1 MSSASRPPEEIAPK
15 SSAAPRPSSADREVP
30 AHEPLP
36 RERPPRARP
45 GVPAEQPAAEL
56 ALLADFS
63 IRLLTAP
70 RPEALVPDLL
80 ARLAGLLRLDVAF
93 NYLLEDDLEHI
104 PENDALGSLAGG
116 AGANARSTGDAAKA
130 RARLRLKGIV
140 GVEENTQALLEV
152 PGIGEAVCGLVT
164 QTRSPLVRDDVQ
176 DSADPAL
183 ALVRRLGAG
192 AYACFPLVPNGEI
205 LGTLSFGR
213 SADDRFNAAELEL
226 LAAFADQLAL
236 ALHRRRLV
244 AALEA
249 QVGEAE
255 RARVTAE
262 QARREA
268 EVARAAA
275 EAARLEAAEA
285 SRAKSGFLA
294 TMSHELRTPIN
305 AMLGYTQ
312 LLDLGLAGP
321 LTEQQRGYLERLTL
335 SSQHLLGLVNDVLDL
350 SRIEAGETRVARRNT
365 WTGPAVHAA
374 LELVRPQAAV
384 RGVRLVDAGPAEEGL
399 PYVGDE
405 DRVRQILVN
414 LLSNAV
420 KFTAPGGTVTVT
432 CDWLAEPPPAAD
444 PLPDLPGAGPWVS
457 VRVADTGIGITPE
470 EQDRIF
476 EPFHQVDRGHTRTA
490 GGTGLGL
497 AISRQLAR
505 LMGGD
510 LTVESTPGA
519 GSTFTLRL
527 PAVRRDDGGQA
538 ETALER
544 GARSE
549 REAAAL
555 RTPGLDELGELIR
568 DAVDE
573 ILSAYSDRLRT
584 DPATPGARS
593 LRRPELE
600 DHQLSLLG
608 DFAQS
613 LVLVGGGGAEGADL
627 LRDGS
632 AIQRAIADRHGARR
646 HAQGWDEA
654 AVRRDQHILREE
666 IERAVRE
673 RKGRASPDGDAALT
687 VLLRLIDR
695 AEAISI
701 AAWRRAAA
709 ASKAEA

>member
-1 MSSASRPPEEIAPK
+1 MSASRLPEEITPK
-15 SSAAPRPSSADREVP
+15 SSASPKASAADREVP
-30 AHEPLP
+30 AHEPPP
-36 RERPPRARP
+36 REGPPRAKP
-45 GVPAEQPAAEL
+45 GAPAEQPAAEL
-56 ALLADFS
+56 ALLGDFS

-70 RPEALVPDLL
+70 RPEVLVQDLL
-80 ARLAGLLRLDVAF
+80 TRLAGLLRLDLAL
-93 NYLLEDDLEHI
+93 NYLVEDDVHDA
-104 PENDALGSLAGG
+104 PEDDTTVSLAPS
-116 AGANARSTGDAAKA
+116 AGANPGSTSDPAGARA
-130 RARLRLKGIV
+130 RARLRLNASV
-140 GVEENTQALLEV
+140 GADEDTRALLEV
-152 PGIGEAVCGLVT
+152 LGIGEAICGLVA
-164 QTRSPLVRDDVQ
+164 QTRSALVRDDVQ
-176 DSADPAL
+176 VSADPAL

-192 AYACFPLVPNGEI
+192 AYACFPLVPNGEVI
-205 LGTLSFGR
+205 GTLSFGR
-213 SADDRFNAAELEL
+213 SAGDRFNAGELAL

-255 RARVTAE
+255 RARAAAE

-321 LTEQQRGYLERLTL
+321 LTDQQREYLERLTL

-350 SRIEAGETRVARRNT
+350 SRIEAGETRVAHRDV

-384 RGVRLVDAGPAEEGL
+384 RGVRLVDAGPAEQGL

-420 KFTAPGGTVTVT
+420 KFTAEGGTVTVT
-432 CDWLAEPPPAAD
+432 CDWLGETPPTAD
-444 PLPDLPGAGPWVS
+444 SLRDLHGAGPWVS
-457 VRVADTGIGITPE
+457 VLVADTGIGIPPE

-510 LTVESTPGA
+510 LTVESSPGA

-527 PAVRRDDGGQA
+527 PAARRDDGGQA
-538 ETALER
+538 ETARER

-555 RTPGLDELGELIR
+555 RTPGLGELGERLR
-568 DAVDE
+568 NAVDE
-573 ILSAYSDRLRT
+573 ILAAYSDRLRA
-584 DPATPGARS
+584 DPATPGAHVM
-593 LRRPELE
+593 RRPELE

-613 LVLVGGGGAEGADL
+613 LVIVGEGGAEGADL

-632 AIQRAIADRHGARR
+632 AIQRTIADRHGARR

-654 AVRRDQHILREE
+654 AVRRDHQILREE
-666 IERAVRE
+666 VERAVRVM
-673 RKGRASPDGDAALT
+673 GRASADGDAALT

-709 ASKAEA
+709 APKAGA

>member
-1 MSSASRPPEEIAPK
+1 MSASHPSEDPAPK
-15 SSAAPRPSSADREVP
+15 PSAADREVP
-30 AHEPLP
+30 HAASA
-36 RERPPRARP
+36 REGSRQRSDA
-45 GVPAEQPAAEL
+45 PAQPTAEL
-56 ALLADFS
+56 ALLADVS
-63 IRLLTAP
+63 IRLLTA
-70 RPEALVPDLL
+70 RQPEALVTDLL
-80 ARLAGLLRLDVAF
+80 ARLARLLQLDLAF
-93 NYLLEDDLEHI
+93 NYLVEDDVQDAPKEGESASTP
-104 PENDALGSLAGG
+104 PETT
-116 AGANARSTGDAAKA
+116 ANQLSTSNVV
-130 RARLRLKGIV
+130 RARLRLNASI
-140 GVEENTQALLEV
+140 GVDEDTQALLEV
-152 PGIGEAVCGLVT
+152 MTIGEAVCSLVA
-164 QTRSPLVRDDVQ
+164 QSRSPVVSDDVQ
-176 DSADPAL
+176 ASTDPAL
-183 ALVRRLGAG
+183 ALIRRLGAG
-192 AYACFPLVPNGEI
+192 AYACFPLVPNREVI
-205 LGTLSFGR
+205 GTLSFGR
-213 SADDRFNAAELEL
+213 AGAKFDAAELAL

-255 RARVTAE
+255 RARAAAE

-312 LLDLGLAGP
+312 LLELGLAGP

-350 SRIEAGETRVARRNT
+350 SRIEAGETRVARRDA
-365 WTGPAVHAA
+365 WTGAAVHAA
-374 LELVRPQAAV
+374 FELVRPQATA
-384 RGVRLVDAGPAEEGL
+384 RGIRLIDAGPSEQGL

-420 KFTAPGGTVTVT
+420 KFTAEGGTVTVT
-432 CDWLAEPPPAAD
+432 CDWLAETPKAAD
-444 PLPDLPGAGPWVS
+444 PLRDLQSAGPWVS
-457 VRVADTGIGITPE
+457 VRVADTGIGIPAE

-476 EPFHQVDRGHTRTA
+476 EPFHQVDRSHTRTA
-490 GGTGLGL
+490 PGTGLGL

-510 LTVESTPGA
+510 LTVESTPGS
-519 GSTFTLRL
+519 GSSFTLRV
-527 PAVRRDDGGQA
+527 PAARRDEDGQA

-544 GARSE
+544 GTRAARE
-549 REAAAL
+549 LDAL
-555 RTPGLDELGELIR
+555 RTPGLVEIGELLR
-568 DAVDE
+568 GAVDE
-573 ILSAYSDRLRT
+573 ILTAYTDRLRV
-584 DPATPGARS
+584 DDATPGAREM
-593 LRRPELE
+593 RRAELE

-613 LVLVGGGGAEGADL
+613 LVLVGGDGAEGAEL

-632 AIQRAIADRHGARR
+632 TIQRTISDRHGARR
-646 HAQGWDEA
+646 HAHGWDEA
-654 AVRRDQHILREE
+654 AVRRDHQVLREE
-666 IERAVRE
+666 VERAVR
-673 RKGRASPDGDAALT
+673 GLLGGASVDGDAALT

-695 AEAISI
+695 AEGISV

-709 ASKAEA
+709 APKAGA

>member
-1 MSSASRPPEEIAPK
+1 MSASRPPEEIAPK
-15 SSAAPRPSSADREVP
+15 STAAAKASAADREVP
-30 AHEPLP
+30 VHEPP
-36 RERPPRARP
+36 RREGPPGARP
-45 GVPAEQPAAEL
+45 GTPAEQPAAEL
-56 ALLADFS
+56 ALLADSF

-70 RPEALVPDLL
+70 RPEVLVPDLL
-80 ARLAGLLRLDVAF
+80 TRLAGLLRLDLAL
-93 NYLLEDDLEHI
+93 NYLVEDDVLDA
-104 PENDALGSLAGG
+104 PEDDATVSLAPG
-116 AGANARSTGDAAKA
+116 AGANPGSTSDLVGA
-130 RARLRLKGIV
+130 RARLRLNASV
-140 GVEENTQALLEV
+140 GADEDTRALLEV
-152 PGIGEAVCGLVT
+152 LGIGEAVCGLVA
-164 QTRSPLVRDDVQ
+164 QTRSPFVRDDVQ
-176 DSADPAL
+176 TSSDPAL

-192 AYACFPLVPNGEI
+192 AYACFPLVPNGEVI
-205 LGTLSFGR
+205 GTLSFGR
-213 SADDRFNAAELEL
+213 SAGGRFDAGELAL

-255 RARVTAE
+255 RARAAAE

-321 LTEQQRGYLERLTL
+321 LTDQQREYLERLAL
-335 SSQHLLGLVNDVLDL
+335 SSHHLLGLVNDVLDL
-350 SRIEAGETRVARRNT
+350 SRIEAGETRVAHHDA

-374 LELVRPQAAV
+374 LELVRPQAAA
-384 RGVRLVDAGPAEEGL
+384 RGVRLVDVGPAEQGL

-420 KFTAPGGTVTVT
+420 KFTAEGGTVTVT
-432 CDWLAEPPPAAD
+432 CDWLAETPPATDSLRD
-444 PLPDLPGAGPWVS
+444 PHGAGPWVS
-457 VRVADTGIGITPE
+457 VRVADTGIGIPPE

-476 EPFHQVDRGHTRTA
+476 EPFHQVDHGHTRSA

-510 LTVESTPGA
+510 LTVESAPGA

-527 PAVRRDDGGQA
+527 PAARRDDGGQA
-538 ETALER
+538 ETARER

-555 RTPGLDELGELIR
+555 RTPGLGELGERLR

-573 ILSAYSDRLRT
+573 ILVAYADRLRA
-584 DPATPGARS
+584 DPATPGAHVM
-593 LRRPELE
+593 RRPELE

-613 LVLVGGGGAEGADL
+613 LVIVGEGGAEGADL

-632 AIQRAIADRHGARR
+632 TIQRTIADRHGARR
-646 HAQGWDEA
+646 YAQGWDEA
-654 AVRRDQHILREE
+654 AVRRDHQILREE
-666 IERAVRE
+666 VERAVR
-673 RKGRASPDGDAALT
+673 GWAARARTATRP
-687 VLLRLIDR
+687 
-695 AEAISI
+695 
-701 AAWRRAAA
+701 
-709 ASKAEA
+709 

>member
-1 MSSASRPPEEIAPK
+1 MEWLSRCRGMPLARRGCMSASHPPEEIA
-15 SSAAPRPSSADREVP
+15 RPSR
-30 AHEPLP
+30 
-36 RERPPRARP
+36 R
-45 GVPAEQPAAEL
+45 AEQPPAEL
-56 ALLADFS
+56 ALLADVS

-70 RPEALVPDLL
+70 RPEKLVPDLL
-80 ARLAGLLRLDVAF
+80 ARLVGLLRLNLAL
-93 NYLLEDDLEHI
+93 NYLREDDVE
-104 PENDALGSLAGG
+104 DLAEDDG
-116 AGANARSTGDAAKA
+116 AGSPS
-130 RARLRLKGIV
+130 RARLRLNASV
-140 GVEENTQALLEV
+140 GVDEDTRVLLEV
-152 PGIGEAVCGLVT
+152 LEIGETVCGLAA
-164 QTRSPLVRDDVQ
+164 QTRSPVVHDDVQ
-176 DSADPAL
+176 ASREPAL
-183 ALVRRLGAG
+183 ALIRRLGAG
-192 AYACFPLVPNGEI
+192 AYACFPLVPNDDMIGA
-205 LGTLSFGR
+205 LSFGK
-213 SADDRFNAAELEL
+213 SAGGRFDAGELAL

-244 AALEA
+244 AALES

-255 RARVTAE
+255 RARGAAE

-268 EVARAAA
+268 EVARATA

-350 SRIEAGETRVARRNT
+350 SRIEAGETRVARRDA
-365 WTGPAVHAA
+365 WTGSAVHAA
-374 LELVRPQAAV
+374 LELVRPQAAI
-384 RGVRLVDAGPAEEGL
+384 RGVRLVDAGPSEQGL

-420 KFTAPGGTVTVT
+420 KFTAAGGTVTIT
-432 CDWLAEPPPAAD
+432 CDWLAETPQSAD
-444 PLPDLPGAGPWVS
+444 PLQDPDVSGPWAT
-457 VRVADTGIGITPE
+457 VRVEDTGIGIAPE

-519 GSTFTLRL
+519 GSAFTLRL
-527 PAVRRDDGGQA
+527 PAARHDNGGQS
-538 ETALER
+538 ETARER
-544 GARSE
+544 GARAE

-555 RTPGLDELGELIR
+555 RTPGLGELGEVLR
-568 DAVDE
+568 DAVNDV
-573 ILSAYSDRLRT
+573 LAAYSDRLRA
-584 DPATPGARS
+584 DAAVPNARAM
-593 LRRPELE
+593 RRPELE

-608 DFAQS
+608 DLAQS
-613 LVLVGGGGAEGADL
+613 LVIVGEGGAEGAEL

-632 AIQRAIADRHGARR
+632 AIQRTIADRHGARR
-646 HAQGWDEA
+646 HAQAWDEA
-654 AVRRDQHILREE
+654 AVRRDHQILREE
-666 IERAVRE
+666 VERAVLGRT
-673 RKGRASPDGDAALT
+673 GRASAEADVALT

-695 AEAISI
+695 AEAISV

-709 ASKAEA
+709 APNAGR